1 MTRIRIAFWA
11 LLVGLPALWLAAE
24 TSPRAQPYAQ
34 GQFAYAN
41 LTGILAMGVMAV
53 ALVLALRSTAVEPRL
68 GGLDKSYRLHKWLG
82 VLALVAIIA
91 HWLVISYPEW
101 FVAMGI
107 IAPRLAN
114 TPRPTTPEWLPSL
127 SGLRG
132 PARTIGDWCFWIG
145 VALIALA
152 PVKRVPYR
160 WFLRTHRWLAII
172 FLLLVFHSVVLLRA
186 SYWSHAVGWVIAA
199 LMAGGAAAALYI
211 FVRRVGRTRQAVGEV
226 EGLTHYLD
234 GSILGVEVCL
244 KDRWPGHTPGQFAF
258 VDFED
263 GEGPHPFTISS
274 SWKDNGAL
282 TFLIK
287 GLGDYTR
294 ALPSAL
300 TRGMLVT
307 VEGPYGGFTFAG
319 SHSRQIWISGGIGI
333 APFISRLQDLEKQ
346 PDGKTVDFFHATVA
360 DAVEEIQRLRGLA
373 ERAHVTLHLWD
384 PRANGRLTGPILR
397 EAVPEWRES
406 DVWFCGPVEFGND
419 MRLDLFRAG
428 LPASAFHQELFH
440 LR

>member
-1 MTRIRIAFWA
+1 MTRIRVVFWT
-11 LLVGLPALWLAAE
+11 LLLALPALWLAAE
-24 TSPRAQPYAQ
+24 TAPRAQAYAQ
-34 GQFAYAN
+34 GRLAYAN

-53 ALVLALRSTAVEPRL
+53 SLLLALRSTAVEPRL

-91 HWLVISYPEW
+91 HWLVISYPQW
-101 FVAMGI
+101 FVAVGA
-107 IAPRLAN
+107 IAPRVAN
-114 TPRPTTPEWLPSL
+114 TPRPTTPEWLPFL

-132 PARTIGDWCFWIG
+132 PARIVGDWCFWIG
-145 VALIALA
+145 VGLIALA
-152 PVKRVPYR
+152 LVKRVPYR
-160 WFLRTHRWLAII
+160 WFLSTHRWLAII

-186 SYWSHAVGWVIAA
+186 SYWSRLVGWVTAA
-199 LMAGGAAAALYI
+199 LMAAGIAAALYT
-211 FVRRVGRTRQAVGEV
+211 FFRRVGRTRQAVGEV
-226 EGLTHYLD
+226 EGLTHYRD
-234 GSILGVEVCL
+234 GSILGVEICL

-274 SWKDNGAL
+274 SWKANGAL

-294 ALPSAL
+294 ALPSTLDAG
-300 TRGMLVT
+300 TLVT
-307 VEGPYGGFTFAG
+307 VEGPYGGFTFSG
-319 SHSRQIWISGGIGI
+319 RHQRQIWISGGIGI
-333 APFISRLQDLEKQ
+333 APFISRMQELEKQ
-346 PDGKTVDFFHATVA
+346 ADGRTVDFFHATVA
-360 DAVEEIQRLRGLA
+360 GEGEEVQRLRALA

-384 PRANGRLTGPILR
+384 PKARGRLTGPILR

-406 DVWFCGPVEFGND
+406 DVWFCGPVGFGND
-419 MRLDLFRAG
+419 VRQDLFRAG

>member
-1 MTRIRIAFWA
+1 MTRIRIVFWT
-11 LLVGLPALWLAAE
+11 LLLGLPTLWLAAE
-24 TSPRAQPYAQ
+24 TAPRAQPYAQ
-34 GQFAYAN
+34 GRLAYAN
-41 LTGILAMGVMAV
+41 LTGIVAMGVMAV
-53 ALVLALRSTAVEPRL
+53 ALLLALRSTAVEPRL

-82 VLALVAIIA
+82 VLALVGIIA
-91 HWLVISYPEW
+91 HWLVVSYPQW
-101 FVAMGI
+101 FVAIGV

-114 TPRPTTPEWLPSL
+114 APRSAPHEWLPFL
-127 SGLRG
+127 SGLSG
-132 PARTIGDWCFWIG
+132 PARAVGDWGFWIG
-145 VALIALA
+145 VGLIALA
-152 PVKRVPYR
+152 LVKRVPYR
-160 WFLRTHRWLAII
+160 WFLSTHRWLAII

-186 SYWSHAVGWVIAA
+186 SYWSRPIGWVMAA
-199 LMAGGAAAALYI
+199 LMAAGAAAALYT
-211 FVRRVGRTRQAVGEV
+211 FFRRVGRTRQAVGEV
-226 EGLTHYLD
+226 EGLTHYRD

-307 VEGPYGGFTFAG
+307 VEGPYGGFTFSG
-319 SHSRQIWISGGIGI
+319 RHQRQIWISGGIGI
-333 APFISRLQDLEKQ
+333 APFISRLQELEKQ

-360 DAVEEIQRLRGLA
+360 GEGEEVQRLRALA
-373 ERAHVTLHLWD
+373 ERARVRLHLWD
-384 PRANGRLTGPILR
+384 PNTQGRLTGPILR
-397 EAVPEWRES
+397 EAVPGWRES
-406 DVWFCGPVEFGND
+406 DVWFCGPVEFGD
-419 MRLDLFRAG
+419 DVRRDLFHAG

>member
-1 MTRIRIAFWA
+1 VTRIRVVFWT
-11 LLVGLPALWLAAE
+11 LLLALPALWLAAE
-24 TSPRAQPYAQ
+24 TAPRAQPYAQ

-91 HWLVISYPEW
+91 HWLVISYPQW
-101 FVAMGI
+101 FVAMGV
-107 IAPRLAN
+107 IAPRVAN

-132 PARTIGDWCFWIG
+132 PARTVGDWAFWIG
-145 VALIALA
+145 VGLIALA
-152 PVKRVPYR
+152 LVKRVPYR
-160 WFLRTHRWLAII
+160 WFLNTHRWLSII

-186 SYWSHAVGWVIAA
+186 SYWSRPVGWVTAA
-199 LMAGGAAAALYI
+199 LMVAGAAAALYT
-211 FVRRVGRTRQAVGEV
+211 FFRRVGRTRQAVGAV

-234 GSILGVEVCL
+234 GTILGVEVCL

-294 ALPSAL
+294 ALPSKLGAG
-300 TRGMLVT
+300 TLVT
-307 VEGPYGGFTFAG
+307 VEGPYGGFTFSG
-319 SHSRQIWISGGIGI
+319 RNQRQIWISGGIGI
-333 APFISRLQDLEKQ
+333 APFISRMQELEKQ

-360 DAVEEIQRLRGLA
+360 GEGEEVQRLRALA
-373 ERAHVTLHLWD
+373 DRAHVTLHLWD
-384 PRANGRLTGPILR
+384 PTARGRLTGPILR

-419 MRLDLFRAG
+419 VRRDLFRTG

>member
-1 MTRIRIAFWA
+1 MIRIRIAFWA
-11 LLVGLPALWLAAE
+11 LLLGLPALWLAAE
-24 TSPRAQPYAQ
+24 TAPRAQPYAQ
-34 GQFAYAN
+34 GRFAYAN

-91 HWLVISYPEW
+91 HWLVISYPQW
-101 FVAMGI
+101 FVAIGA
-107 IAPRLAN
+107 IAPRVAN
-114 TPRPTTPEWLPSL
+114 APRPTTPEWLPSL
-127 SGLRG
+127 SGMRG
-132 PARTIGDWCFWIG
+132 PARTAGDWGFWIG

-152 PVKRVPYR
+152 LVKRVPYR

-211 FVRRVGRTRQAVGEV
+211 FVRRVGHTRQAVGEI
-226 EGLTHYLD
+226 EGLTHYRD
-234 GSILGVEVCL
+234 GSILGVDVCL

-274 SWKDNGAL
+274 SWKNDGAL

-294 ALPSAL
+294 ALPSTLA
-300 TRGMLVT
+300 GGALVT
-307 VEGPYGGFTFAG
+307 VEGPYGGFTFG
-319 SHSRQIWISGGIGI
+319 GRQPRQVWISGGIGI
-333 APFISRLQDLEKQ
+333 APFISRLQELEKQ
-346 PDGKTVDFFHATVA
+346 PDGKTVDFFHATVVGE
-360 DAVEEIQRLRGLA
+360 VEEIQRLRDLA

-384 PRANGRLTGPILR
+384 PRANGRLTGPVLR
-397 EAVPEWRES
+397 EALPEWRES

-419 MRLDLFRAG
+419 IRRDLVRAG

>member
-24 TSPRAQPYAQ
+24 TAPRAQPYAQ
-34 GQFAYAN
+34 GRFAYAN
-41 LTGILAMGVMAV
+41 LTGILAMGVMAA

-91 HWLVISYPEW
+91 HWLVVSYPQW
-101 FVAMGI
+101 FVAIGA
-107 IAPRLAN
+107 IAPRVAN
-114 TPRPTTPEWLPSL
+114 APQASTTEWLPSL
-127 SGLRG
+127 SGVRG
-132 PARTIGDWCFWIG
+132 AARTIGDWGLWLG

-152 PVKRVPYR
+152 LVKRVSYR

-199 LMAGGAAAALYI
+199 LMAGGAAAAVYI

-226 EGLTHYLD
+226 EGVTHYRD
-234 GSILGVEVCL
+234 GSILGVDVRL

-274 SWKDNGAL
+274 SWKDDGAL

-294 ALPSAL
+294 ALPSTLAEGAL
-300 TRGMLVT
+300 AT
-307 VEGPYGGFTFAG
+307 VEGPYGGFTFSG
-319 SHSRQIWISGGIGI
+319 RQPRQIWISGGIGI
-333 APFISRLQDLEKQ
+333 APFISRLQELERQ
-346 PDGKTVDFFHATVA
+346 PDGKSVDFFHATV
-360 DAVEEIQRLRGLA
+360 VGETEEIQRLRGLA
-373 ERAHVTLHLWD
+373 ERAHVILHLWD
-384 PRANGRLTGPILR
+384 PTTNGRLTGPVLR
-397 EAVPEWRES
+397 EAVPQWRES

-419 MRLDLFRAG
+419 IRRDLFRAG